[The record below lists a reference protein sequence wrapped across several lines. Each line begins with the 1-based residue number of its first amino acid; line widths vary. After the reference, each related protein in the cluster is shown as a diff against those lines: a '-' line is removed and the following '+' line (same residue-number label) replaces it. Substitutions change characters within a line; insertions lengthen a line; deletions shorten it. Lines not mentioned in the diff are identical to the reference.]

1 MGCSYFRDEE
11 EKKRKIDFLIK
22 LTQALVHYE
31 TGSLSLK
38 GSCSIRVVVG
48 SEVQGQGEHGEMECH
63 SAFKPS

>member
-1 MGCSYFRDEE
+1 MGRSYFRAKEE
-11 EKKRKIDFLIK
+11 GKKLDFQIK